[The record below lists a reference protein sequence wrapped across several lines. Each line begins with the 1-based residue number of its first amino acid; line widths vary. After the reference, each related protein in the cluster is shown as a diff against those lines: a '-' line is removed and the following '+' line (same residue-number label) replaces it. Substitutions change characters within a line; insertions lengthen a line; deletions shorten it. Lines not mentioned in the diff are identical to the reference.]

1 MSPAVAPIS
10 ERIDTAAVTLS
21 PLGGAHAER
30 LFPLLDDW
38 QVVRMLA
45 QVPWPLT
52 LADVQGYAG
61 RQVGPEAESED
72 FAIMAAGEPV
82 GVCSVK
88 FPGTGD
94 PPRRMPRLGYWIG
107 RRYWGR
113 GYASAAVAMLVE
125 HSFRRFT
132 TDVIGA
138 GVFEDNPASRRVV
151 EKFGFEATGSYDTP
165 SLSRGAPVPTTDM
178 HLLRARWAALGGAGA

>member
-1 MSPAVAPIS
+1 MNPAAAPIPG
-10 ERIDTAAVTLS
+10 RLQTAAVTLS
-21 PLGGAHAER
+21 PLRGSHAER

-38 QVVRMLA
+38 EVVRMLA

-52 LADVQGYAG
+52 LADVQVYAG
-61 RQVGPEAESED
+61 RQAGPGAESED
-72 FAIMAAGEPV
+72 FAIVTPGEPV
-82 GVCSVK
+82 GVSSIK
-88 FPGTGD
+88 RPGTGD

-107 RRYWGR
+107 RPYWGR

-138 GVFEDNPASRRVV
+138 GVFEDNPASRRVL
-151 EKFGFEATGSYDTP
+151 EKLGFEAAGSYDTP

-178 HLLRARWAALGGAGA
+178 HLLRARWAALRGAGA